1 MDPRQLIERY
11 LEILETADFDR
22 LDEVVS
28 PDVYDHVG
36 QRSGIAWWKE
46 ILGSVSGAF
55 SDTRTTVHRILV
67 DGDQVAVHWTVEGRQ
82 TGRFL
87 PQLGPVEP
95 SGKPFSWTHIHIFRV
110 ANGLLVEHWA
120 VRDDLGLAK
129 QTGAILGPGSMA
141 KKNRPGQCSAGGA

>member
-1 MDPRQLIERY
+1 VRWRR
-11 LEILETADFDR
+11 A
-22 LDEVVS
+22 
-28 PDVYDHVG
+28 
-36 QRSGIAWWKE
+36 
-46 ILGSVSGAF
+46 
-55 SDTRTTVHRILV
+55 TVHHILV

-129 QTGAILGPGSMA
+129 QIGAILGPGSV
-141 KKNRPGQCSAGGA
+141 NSAT